1 MKVYFRDSHG
11 KKRLLK
17 EVETKEDAWKV
28 MQNFMDDH
36 NFKCYYAR
44 LWFEDGY
51 TWFDVGS
58 HTEYF
63 LVDENLMGQYEND
76 FMGRYENE
84 QEEEKEIARGHTTNS
99 NKYIGYRP
107 E

>member
-17 EVETKEDAWKV
+17 EVETKEGAWKI
-28 MQNFMDDH
+28 MQKFMDDH
-36 NFKCYYAR
+36 NFTCYYTR
-44 LWFEDGY
+44 LWFTDGY

-63 LVDENLMGQYEND
+63 LVDENLMGQYEN
-76 FMGRYENE
+76 E
-84 QEEEKEIARGHTTNS
+84 QEEEKEVARGHATKDD
-99 NKYIGYRP
+99 KYIGYRP
-107 E
+107 K